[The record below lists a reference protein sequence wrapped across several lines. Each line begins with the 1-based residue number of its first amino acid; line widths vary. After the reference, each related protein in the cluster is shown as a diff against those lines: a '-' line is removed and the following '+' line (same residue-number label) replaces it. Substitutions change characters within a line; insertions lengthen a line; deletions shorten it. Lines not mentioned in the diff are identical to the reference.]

1 MSRYPINIFWSEED
15 EGFIAE
21 APDLPGCSAWGAT
34 EAEAAREIQHAIA
47 AWVRAARSAGKKVPE
62 ARAVQPLEAYSG
74 KFLVR
79 LPRSLHARLARRAA
93 REGVSL
99 NQLLTGLLASQV
111 GP

>member
-15 EGFIAE
+15 SGFVAE

-34 EAEAAREIQHAIA
+34 ETEAAREIQDAIA
-47 AWVRAARSAGKKVPE
+47 AWLQAARAAGKVVPRP
-62 ARAVQPLEAYSG
+62 RAVQPMEAYSG

-93 REGVSL
+93 QEGVSL
-99 NQLLTGLLASQV
+99 NQLLTGMLASQV